1 MVGGL
6 DLAQEGDKKG
16 NTEAAR
22 RRVKDRNGKGSFVRL
37 MANEPHWGIA
47 ILLVVGQSAILCYFY
62 VYSLR
67 NQQ

>member
-37 MANEPHWGIA
+37 MANEPH
-47 ILLVVGQSAILCYFY
+47 
-62 VYSLR
+62 
-67 NQQ
+67 